1 MDTNVRVID
10 RIFDIFEL
18 IANAEQPMSL
28 TELVEKSEMS
38 KTTVYRLLQ
47 TMCNRGY
54 VQKSRNSR
62 YSLGPKFMELASSHI
77 NHLELQTEAKP
88 YLATLYSELNLTVNL
103 ATLDGDQIIY
113 IEKMDLYPSKKTNAN
128 VGYKT
133 PAYCSSIG
141 KCLMSCLSG
150 EELDKILF
158 ECKFQ
163 KFTENTIVNI
173 YEFKKQLKEVRK
185 QGWAMDDGEHMLG
198 HRCVGAPIFDYLG
211 TSIAAVGVSGDIAQI
226 TDEKL
231 PMIVREVKE
240 TAAQISRAMG
250 YIV

>member
-128 VGYKT
+128 VGYKN
-133 PAYCSSIG
+133 P
-141 KCLMSCLSG
+141 
-150 EELDKILF
+150 
-158 ECKFQ
+158 
-163 KFTENTIVNI
+163 
-173 YEFKKQLKEVRK
+173 
-185 QGWAMDDGEHMLG
+185 
-198 HRCVGAPIFDYLG
+198 
-211 TSIAAVGVSGDIAQI
+211 
-226 TDEKL
+226 
-231 PMIVREVKE
+231 
-240 TAAQISRAMG
+240 
-250 YIV
+250 